1 MIQEMPNAAVKPCM
15 NTSRVALLLSLALL
29 ACAVEAQTAEPAAAD
44 EPPPDARKAGGK
56 PYRYPMP
63 AIAQTVREV
72 QHATQAML
80 LREYCADEKIP
91 DEFVN
96 ERLAEFSRQT
106 GRSEDCRTLLD
117 Y

>member
-1 MIQEMPNAAVKPCM
+1 MIQEMPNVAVKPCM
-15 NTSRVALLLSLALL
+15 NTLRIVLLLTFALF
-29 ACAVEAQTAEPAAAD
+29 AFAVGAQAPDPAAAD
-44 EPPPDARKAGGK
+44 EPLPDARKAGDK

-96 ERLAEFSRQT
+96 ERLAQFSRQT
-106 GRSEDCRTLLD
+106 GRQEDCRTLLD

>member
-1 MIQEMPNAAVKPCM
+1 MIQDMPNAAVKPCM
-15 NTSRVALLLSLALL
+15 NTSRAVLLLTLALL
-29 ACAVEAQTAEPAAAD
+29 APVAGAQTPEPPPAD
-44 EPPPDARKAGGK
+44 EPLPDARKAGDK

-96 ERLAEFSRQT
+96 ERLAVFSRQT
-106 GRSEDCRTLLD
+106 GRPEDCRTLLE

>member
-1 MIQEMPNAAVKPCM
+1 M
-15 NTSRVALLLSLALL
+15 NTARLSLLLAVVLL
-29 ACAVEAQTAEPAAAD
+29 APCGIAQTPDPAPAD
-44 EPPPDARKAGGK
+44 DPLPDARKAGDK

-91 DEFVN
+91 DQFVN
-96 ERLAEFSRQT
+96 QRLAEFSRQT
-106 GRSEDCRTLLD
+106 GRAEDCRTLLD